1 MEQDFIFTQQRE
13 NCRNLIL
20 FIHGFTGDVEHTWR
34 NDNGS
39 TFPTLLSQNETIAA
53 NFDIAS
59 YSYFTSLT
67 NKLAAAKE
75 KFRKFKNFLR
85 GKTHTKEK
93 NLDIKELSS
102 NLSNH
107 LRFTLSQYDNI
118 YVIAHSMGGLVTKS
132 MIIDELKS
140 SGETKVKLFISL
152 AVPHM
157 GAEAASIGRLFSSN
171 LQVDNLR
178 PVCDFIG
185 WLNQEWINLSNK
197 PRTKYFRGSYD
208 ELVSKASAVAI
219 DDQEKDIISV
229 ARDHTSIAKPESSS
243 CIVVNA
249 VIPFIEETRTYVKL
263 NDAGYQKLNTEESSF
278 DDQLFVIKLII
289 GDIHLDT
296 QETAKELYFN
306 AEYVRKLFKSR
317 YDKQKLEELFVNIRQ
332 LYKDSYCKFL
342 ANDKINSGLLLSEVY
357 EKISDEDSRLLK
369 SLIPTLKNYHK
380 KGMLHQLANEKELDI
395 WWTESKSI
403 DMENK

>member
-1 MEQDFIFTQQRE
+1 MEQDFVFTQQRE

-20 FIHGFTGDVEHTWR
+20 FIHGFTGDVEDTWT
-34 NDNGS
+34 NDNGA

-67 NKLAAAKE
+67 NKLAVAKE

-152 AVPHM
+152 AVPHL

-197 PRTKYFRGSYD
+197 PTTKYFRGSYD

-229 ARDHTSIAKPESSS
+229 ARDHTSIAKPENSS

-249 VIPFIEETRTYVKL
+249 VIPFIEEASTYVKL
-263 NDAGYQKLNTEESSF
+263 NDAGYQKLDAEESSF

-289 GDIHLDT
+289 GDIHTDT

-317 YDKQKLEELFVNIRQ
+317 HDKQKLEELFVNIRQ
-332 LYKDSYCKFL
+332 LYKDSYGKFL
-342 ANDKINSGLLLSEVY
+342 ASDKMNSGLLLSEVY
-357 EKISDEDSRLLK
+357 EKISDEDTRLLK

-380 KGMLHQLANEKELDI
+380 KGMLHQLANEEELDI
-395 WWTESKSI
+395 WWTENKSI